1 MLIVQI
7 YVDDILFG
15 STNNDLC
22 EEFSLRMRSEFEM
35 SMMGELGFFLGFE
48 IKQRESGTF
57 INQSKY
63 TRELIKK
70 FGLEGGKSMNTPM
83 SPNSQLDKDTQG
95 KHIDQ
100 KVISC
105 SKLADS

>member
-1 MLIVQI
+1 M
-7 YVDDILFG
+7 
-15 STNNDLC
+15 
-22 EEFSLRMRSEFEM
+22 RMRSEFEM

-95 KHIDQ
+95 KHIDRSEPFIL
-100 KVISC
+100 VSRDEAGSC
-105 SKLADS
+105 RVYFEMRCMSVSEG